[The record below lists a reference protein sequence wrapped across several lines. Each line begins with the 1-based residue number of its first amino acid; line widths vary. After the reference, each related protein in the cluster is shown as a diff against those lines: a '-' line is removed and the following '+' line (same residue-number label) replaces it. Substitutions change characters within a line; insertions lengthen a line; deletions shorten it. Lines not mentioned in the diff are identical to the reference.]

1 MDFIVILWHLILLQA
16 RPYQMPA
23 SNNLLTLSCV
33 FMIAMGVLYSFAS
46 GVEPIN
52 RLEVFVD
59 LIFLMLFLKV
69 LLHLFRYSA
78 RFTQTAIS
86 ITGALALFSVLFI
99 PISFLAVH
107 LAGFGGEAQ
116 DEMQQSPLG
125 AVLAIFYIMLIMWLI
140 RVLAHIFMY
149 ALEVRISFAM
159 GIAILY
165 FTSGLLVKL
174 ILLN

>member
-1 MDFIVILWHLILLQA
+1 MDFIVILWHLVLLQA

-33 FMIAMGVLYSFAS
+33 FMVAMGVLSAFAS
-46 GVEPIN
+46 GTEPIN

-86 ITGALALFSVLFI
+86 ITGALALFHVLFI
-99 PISFLAVH
+99 PINFLAVH
-107 LAGFGGEAQ
+107 LAGFGSGGQEEVQ
-116 DEMQQSPLG
+116 PSPIG
-125 AVLAIFYIMLIMWLI
+125 AVLSVFYIMLLVWLI